1 MGIFE
6 IMGAA
11 VLFGFCSVFGWNTG
25 QIVWDTGQIVWD
37 TKIDP
42 DKKIERS
49 IMADKQETP
58 PASAGT
64 NK

>member
-25 QIVWDTGQIVWD
+25 QIIWD

-42 DKKIERS
+42 DKRIEKS
-49 IMADKQETP
+49 ITETDKLPTATE
-58 PASAGT
+58 T

>member
-25 QIVWDTGQIVWD
+25 QIIWD

-42 DKKIERS
+42 DKKIEKS

-58 PASAGT
+58 VAPSST

>member
-25 QIVWDTGQIVWD
+25 QIIWD

-42 DKKIERS
+42 DKKIEKS
-49 IMADKQETP
+49 IMTDKEETP
-58 PASAGT
+58 TAPANT

>member
-25 QIVWDTGQIVWD
+25 QIIWD

-42 DKKIERS
+42 DKRIEKS
-49 IMADKQETP
+49 ITDKQP
-58 PASAGT
+58 PAESA

>member
-25 QIVWDTGQIVWD
+25 QIIWD

-42 DKKIERS
+42 DKKIEKS
-49 IMADKQETP
+49 IITSSEKNTMVPE
-58 PASAGT
+58 SA

>member
-1 MGIFE
+1 MGILE

-25 QIVWDTGQIVWD
+25 QIIWD

-42 DKKIERS
+42 DKKIEKA
-49 IMADKQETP
+49 IMDKEETP
-58 PASAGT
+58 TAPAST

>member
-25 QIVWDTGQIVWD
+25 QIVWDT
-37 TKIDP
+37 KIDP

-58 PASAGT
+58 SASAGT

>member
-1 MGIFE
+1 
-6 IMGAA
+6 MGAA

-25 QIVWDTGQIVWD
+25 QIIWD

-42 DKKIERS
+42 DKKIEKS

-58 PASAGT
+58 SAPTNT

>member
-25 QIVWDTGQIVWD
+25 QIVWDA
-37 TKIDP
+37 KIDP

-58 PASAGT
+58 SASAGT

>member
-25 QIVWDTGQIVWD
+25 QVIWD

-42 DKKIERS
+42 DKRIEKAIS
-49 IMADKQETP
+49 KEETTAP
-58 PASAGT
+58 PAGV

>member
-25 QIVWDTGQIVWD
+25 QIIWD

-42 DKKIERS
+42 DKRIEKS
-49 IMADKQETP
+49 ILTNKEQASETP
-58 PASAGT
+58 

>member
-6 IMGAA
+6 IIGAA

-25 QIVWDTGQIVWD
+25 QIIWD

-42 DKKIERS
+42 DKKIEKS
-49 IMADKQETP
+49 IMTNQEETP
-58 PASAGT
+58 TTPSST

>member
-1 MGIFE
+1 
-6 IMGAA
+6 MGAA

-25 QIVWDTGQIVWD
+25 QIIWD

-42 DKKIERS
+42 DNKIEKS
-49 IMADKQETP
+49 IMADKEETP
-58 PASAGT
+58 AAPAST

>member
-6 IMGAA
+6 IIGAA

-25 QIVWDTGQIVWD
+25 QIIWD

-42 DKKIERS
+42 DKKIEKS
-49 IMADKQETP
+49 IMAVQEETP
-58 PASAGT
+58 AAPVTT

>member
-25 QIVWDTGQIVWD
+25 QIIWD

-42 DKKIERS
+42 DKKIEKS
-49 IMADKQETP
+49 IMTDKQETP
-58 PASAGT
+58 STPAST

>member
-25 QIVWDTGQIVWD
+25 QIIWD

-42 DKKIERS
+42 DKKIEKAIITNS
-49 IMADKQETP
+49 EKNPTAPE
-58 PASAGT
+58 SA

>member
-1 MGIFE
+1 VGIFE

-25 QIVWDTGQIVWD
+25 QIIWD

-42 DKKIERS
+42 DKRIEKS
-49 IMADKQETP
+49 ISDTDKQP
-58 PASAGT
+58 PAETA

>member
-25 QIVWDTGQIVWD
+25 QIIWD

-42 DKKIERS
+42 DKKIEKAIDNKS
-49 IMADKQETP
+49 PETV
-58 PASAGT
+58 PAPESA

>member
-25 QIVWDTGQIVWD
+25 QIVWDA
-37 TKIDP
+37 KIDP
-42 DKKIERS
+42 DKKIEKS
-49 IMADKQETP
+49 VGIIKGETP
-58 PASAGT
+58 APPVGA

>member
-25 QIVWDTGQIVWD
+25 QIIWD

-42 DKKIERS
+42 DKKIEKS
-49 IMADKQETP
+49 LTATPTQNPLPPTAD
-58 PASAGT
+58 A

>member
-25 QIVWDTGQIVWD
+25 QIVWDT
-37 TKIDP
+37 KIDP
-42 DKKIERS
+42 DQKIERS

-58 PASAGT
+58 SAAAGT

>member
-25 QIVWDTGQIVWD
+25 QIIWD

-42 DKKIERS
+42 DKRIEKS
-49 IMADKQETP
+49 LSTPSQESVTP
-58 PASAGT
+58 PVVT

>member
-6 IMGAA
+6 IIGAA

-25 QIVWDTGQIVWD
+25 QIIWD

-42 DKKIERS
+42 DKKIEKS
-49 IMADKQETP
+49 IMAVQEETP
-58 PASAGT
+58 ASPVTT

>member
-25 QIVWDTGQIVWD
+25 QIIWD

-42 DKKIERS
+42 DNKIEKS
-49 IMADKQETP
+49 IMADKEETP
-58 PASAGT
+58 AAPAST

>member
-25 QIVWDTGQIVWD
+25 QIVWDT
-37 TKIDP
+37 KIDP
-42 DKKIERS
+42 DKRIEKS
-49 IMADKQETP
+49 ITEPTKAETP
-58 PASAGT
+58 SAE